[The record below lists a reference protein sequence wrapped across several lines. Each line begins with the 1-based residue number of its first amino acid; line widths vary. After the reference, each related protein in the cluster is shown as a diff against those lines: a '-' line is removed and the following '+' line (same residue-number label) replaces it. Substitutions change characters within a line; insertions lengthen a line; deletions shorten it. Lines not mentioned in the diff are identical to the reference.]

1 MERKQYLDLCQQ
13 QAVKGDVLV
22 TYNGISYQPMAYQ
35 LGFHSDGKVRHTA
48 VLVEPGK
55 RTMVYCRLED
65 VKEK

>member
-13 QAVKGDVLV
+13 QAVRGDVLV

-35 LGFHSDGKVRHTA
+35 LGFRSDGKVRHTA
-48 VLVEPGK
+48 VLVEPETN
-55 RTMVYCRLED
+55 TMLYCRLED